1 MTRRLNHVLTRFVVL
16 TALVLAS
23 VRVHAQDP
31 NANIYGKWKIRA
43 LIGGG
48 AVSSRSQSQVKKIIG
63 KSAVISPERFDFNG
77 QTCAHPNYQRSK
89 EETASHFDRDWRTDV
104 SDIPFPNPVTIID
117 TGCAIFLYPIRKD
130 HLMIADDGDFF
141 EAVRVG
147 KAPIKPSS
155 TRHR

>member
-1 MTRRLNHVLTRFVVL
+1 MTNYTQKLLKQ
-16 TALVLAS
+16 LVLLALL
-23 VRVHAQDP
+23 VCATAGAHAQDL
-31 NANIYGKWKIRA
+31 NTDIYGKWKIKA

-48 AVSSRSQSQVKKIIG
+48 AVSSRSQSQVNKIIG
-63 KSAVISPERFDFNG
+63 KFVTISPERFDLNG

-89 EETASHFDRDWRTDV
+89 EDPATYFDREWRTDV

-117 TGCAIFLYPIRKD
+117 TGCTTFLYPIRKD

-147 KAPIKPSS
+147 KLSS
-155 TRHR
+155 QSNSVQHR